1 MKPTICKAYYLKCFR
16 TCKYNLKTDHDRYT
30 VWVPSGLLG
39 SCHAFPKKILGLG
52 PGSFLKS
59 AKARYFPISVITK
72 NTMLAK
78 RAEAATEKMM
88 IIALQL
94 FLKNHESRISLAIL
108 KRFRFAWLSRSL
120 CPLSILRQLKLL
132 FRFRTVF
139 HVVYS
144 LRISCQIVKN
154 ERLV

>member
-39 SCHAFPKKILGLG
+39 SCHAFPKKIFGLG

-88 IIALQL
+88 IIALQ
-94 FLKNHESRISLAIL
+94 FITETRPLKMS
-108 KRFRFAWLSRSL
+108 
-120 CPLSILRQLKLL
+120 
-132 FRFRTVF
+132 
-139 HVVYS
+139 
-144 LRISCQIVKN
+144 IVKMQIS
-154 ERLV
+154 EK